1 MVRVDLL
8 SLHTVLVAEQAL
20 ALYSIATM
28 RARAFSSGDT
38 RQEAAGLNVSWS
50 QDVFGGTGTSDGE
63 KENNLALSSS
73 RADNDPSC
81 TISDDDAAKPISGRN
96 KANSAASASLY
107 TTEIVRALFGPAIGS
122 VVGDYSCSYK
132 RNSGRL
138 YLANNAICFYSNL
151 FGSES
156 KYILRLTEITRV
168 SKIKNSGICVKDS
181 AGLDHNFRS
190 FNDRDVVYDIIGR
203 LHSAR
208 AGSSNNNTSASRSDS
223 RSTPAS
229 SSFGAFGAGAMAPS
243 AQAATFVGLALA
255 DADALRKSYSDESG
269 AIASRGGTSV
279 TDRLKSFST
288 LSDASQS
295 MKWPK
300 TRRNS
305 KRRKKNH
312 RRLRSKSV
320 DTFDRISMSEFDTA
334 ESESAS
340 SDHEMLSEEEQHHL
354 DDMIEAPLAAEAPA
368 QLWSTLTEKKLKE
381 TALDNV
387 HLSCNLD
394 SFHDKFLKDD
404 APFAFGKFQTSRIGD
419 FELEVESWAE
429 CGEYSG
435 DKRVIKFRH
444 PLKHKL
450 GPSSAAMEKHQFCHF
465 IRGHGL
471 LLKSCTYGKGFPAA
485 DAFHVEDM
493 WMIEPS
499 DSGGVTMTVLFQV
512 HYSKST
518 MLKKLIDSNTKQE
531 YTTMYTKYLDMVASA
546 LGEKKAE
553 SAEAASV
560 EEKNTSLA
568 ATEAVSTP
576 ARTPFLHYD
585 VIIISLVVVAMAYY
599 ISMLRSRVQYLEEQM
614 DDMKQA
620 FLQMQAAE

>member
-1 MVRVDLL
+1 
-8 SLHTVLVAEQAL
+8 
-20 ALYSIATM
+20 M

-38 RQEAAGLNVSWS
+38 RQEDAGLNVSWS

-63 KENNLALSSS
+63 KENDLALSSS
-73 RADNDPSC
+73 RAADSDPSC
-81 TISDDDAAKPISGRN
+81 TISDDDDAAKPIGGRN
-96 KANSAASASLY
+96 EANSAASASASESASLY
-107 TTEIVRALFGPAIGS
+107 TTEIVRALFGPTIGS
-122 VVGDYSCSYK
+122 VIGDYSCSYK

-138 YLANNAICFYSNL
+138 YLANNAMCFYSNL

-156 KYILRLTEITRV
+156 KYILRLPEITRV

-181 AGLDHNFRS
+181 AGLDHKFRS

-208 AGSSNNNTSASRSDS
+208 AGSSNNSASESRSDN
-223 RSTPAS
+223 RS
-229 SSFGAFGAGAMAPS
+229 SSSVGAFGAGAMAPS
-243 AQAATFVGLALA
+243 AQAASFVGLALA
-255 DADALRKSYSDESG
+255 DTDALRTPYSDESG

-279 TDRLKSFST
+279 TDRRLLKSFST
-288 LSDASQS
+288 LTDASQS

-300 TRRNS
+300 TRRNNQ
-305 KRRKKNH
+305 RRKKNH

-320 DTFDRISMSEFDTA
+320 DTFDRISMSAFDTA
-334 ESESAS
+334 ESESTS
-340 SDHEMLSEEEQHHL
+340 SELEVLSEEEQHHL
-354 DDMIEAPLAAEAPA
+354 DEMIESPLVAEGPA
-368 QLWSTLTEKKLKE
+368 RIWSALTEKKLKE

-387 HLSCNLD
+387 HLSCSLD
-394 SFHDKFLKDD
+394 SFHDKFIRDG

-429 CGEYSG
+429 CGEHGSN
-435 DKRVIKFRH
+435 KRVIKFRH

-450 GPSSAAMEKHQFCHF
+450 GPSSAAMEKHQFCTF

-493 WMIEPS
+493 WIIEPS
-499 DSGGVTMTVLFQV
+499 DSGGVTMAVLFQV

-518 MLKKLIDSNTKQE
+518 MLKKLIDSNTRQE
-531 YTTMYTKYLDMVASA
+531 YTTMYTKYLEMVASA

-553 SAEAASV
+553 S
-560 EEKNTSLA
+560 
-568 ATEAVSTP
+568 TEAVSVEEDNASLAVTEAVSAP
-576 ARTPFLHYD
+576 ARTPFLQYHA
-585 VIIISLVVVAMAYY
+585 IIISLVVVAMAYY
-599 ISMLRSRVQYLEEQM
+599 IAMLRSRVQYLEEQM
-614 DDMKQA
+614 DGMKQA
-620 FLQMQAAE
+620 FSQIQAAE